1 MQKNIDKYI
10 PLFERLLSLLIVFLL
25 LAGTVVWSGKI
36 FGRQIGTSAANDS
49 VTTTIA
55 APDAEELLQLGLQE
69 AQLEAVDSAAWEVTD
84 KEGVVLGTIVSTAPY
99 AKDVTGF
106 AGPTP
111 LYLFLSPDNIVKAVA
126 SADNAESPDFFRKAS
141 NGIFAQIVGLS
152 TIDAQGKRVDAVTG
166 ATFSSNAIIANVKQT
181 LSERAKAN
189 QKKVKTKPT
198 IGWGKTCAVA
208 AVLLLGIL
216 ASWRLRGIKPVRLA
230 ILILNVSI
238 TGFWCGQFLSV
249 SMLRGWIQNGLDPIL
264 YLPAVLM
271 LLVAIVMPF
280 FKHPHHHCLWVCP
293 FGSLQELAYYLPLP
307 KVRVSKPV
315 FKLMRL
321 TRTLALALL
330 LLMLWM
336 GIGASVLDYEPFTAF
351 MLSTATP
358 AVLVLATLFIIAS
371 IFIPH
376 PWCRCLCPMGTL
388 LEFSEDSGF
397 KHKKKDVDA

>member
-1 MQKNIDKYI
+1 MQKNINKYI

-36 FGRQIGTSAANDS
+36 FGRQIGTSSATDS
-49 VTTTIA
+49 TTTTVA
-55 APDAEELLQLGLQE
+55 LPNAEELQKLGLQE
-69 AQLEAVDSAAWEVTD
+69 VHLEALDSAAWEVTGKD
-84 KEGVVLGTIVSTAPY
+84 GAALGTIVSTAPY

-111 LYLFLSPDNIVKAVA
+111 LYLFLSPDNIVKAVVA
-126 SADNAESPDFFRKAS
+126 ADNAESPDFCRQAC
-141 NGIFAQIVGLS
+141 NGIFSQIVGLS
-152 TIDAQGKRVDAVTG
+152 ANEAQGKRVDAVTG

-189 QKKVKTKPT
+189 RKAKVKPV
-198 IGWGKTCAVA
+198 IGWGKTVAVA

-216 ASWRLRGIKPVRLA
+216 ASWRLRGIKSVRLA
-230 ILILNVSI
+230 ILILNVCV

-271 LLVAIVMPF
+271 LLVAIAMPF
-280 FKHPHHHCLWVCP
+280 FKRPHHHCLWVCP

-307 KVRVSKPV
+307 KVRVSAPV

-321 TRTLALALL
+321 TRTLVLALL
-330 LLMLWM
+330 LLLLWM

-358 AVLVLATLFIIAS
+358 GVLVLATLFVIAS

-388 LEFSEDSGF
+388 LELSEDSGV
-397 KHKKKDVDA
+397 KQKKKNIGA

>member
-1 MQKNIDKYI
+1 MQKNINKYI

-36 FGRQIGTSAANDS
+36 FGRQIGTPSATDS
-49 VTTTIA
+49 TTTTVA
-55 APDAEELLQLGLQE
+55 LPNAEELLQMGLQE
-69 AQLEAVDSAAWEVTD
+69 VHLEALDSAAWEVTGKD
-84 KEGVVLGTIVSTAPY
+84 GVAQGTIVSTAPY

-111 LYLFLSPDNIVKAVA
+111 LYLFLSPDNIVKAVVA
-126 SADNAESPDFFRKAS
+126 ADNAESPDFYRQAC
-141 NGIFAQIVGLS
+141 NGIFSQIVGIS
-152 TIDAQGKRVDAVTG
+152 ANEARGKRVDAVTG

-181 LSERAKAN
+181 LSERAKTN
-189 QKKVKTKPT
+189 QKAKTKPA

-230 ILILNVSI
+230 ILILNVCV

-271 LLVAIVMPF
+271 LLVAIAMPF
-280 FKHPHHHCLWVCP
+280 FKRPHHHCLWVCP

-307 KVRVSKPV
+307 KVHVSTPV

-321 TRTLALALL
+321 TRTLVLALL
-330 LLMLWM
+330 LLQLWM

-358 AVLVLATLFIIAS
+358 GVLVLATLFVIAS

-376 PWCRCLCPMGTL
+376 LWCRCLCPIGTL
-388 LEFSEDSGF
+388 LELSEDSGV
-397 KHKKKDVDA
+397 KQKKKNTGA